1 MNTPAVP
8 SGNWSW
14 RAPAGS
20 FTPALAQRL
29 AALVAVTDREYDPLG
44 EVEVAD
50 DAASDSVNGDKV
62 NGN

>member
-14 RAPAGS
+14 RAPSSTSAS
-20 FTPALAQRL
+20 FTPALAERL

-44 EVEVAD
+44 EV
-50 DAASDSVNGDKV
+50 DAADESSSVSGNG
-62 NGN
+62 G